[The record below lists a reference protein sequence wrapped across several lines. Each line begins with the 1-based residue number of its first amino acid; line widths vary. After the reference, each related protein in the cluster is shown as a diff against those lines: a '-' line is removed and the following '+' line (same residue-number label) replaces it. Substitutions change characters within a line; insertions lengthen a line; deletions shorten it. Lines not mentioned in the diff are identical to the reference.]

1 MSIGQQLF
9 EEKDVS
15 GPELVKSYILES
27 FEVGSKLP
35 SDEEL
40 SEQLGTT
47 RYAATRALTE
57 LSAEGL
63 VVRKPRSGSFLASR
77 DRRPLENGVD
87 NKRIAFI
94 ASEFDSFLTS
104 ELLRGIESQCREND
118 TAVSLLN
125 SDYSLEQE
133 ASNIKKVLTEEYSG
147 AVIRVGEH
155 HESVELVDRLV
166 PEGYPLVFV
175 DKSDNDCNFPCVKM
189 NQFGAAYDG
198 VNFLVGKGHKKIA
211 FIGYDNFQGCRFIE
225 MNRRE
230 EGYRAAMKDA
240 GLEVKEH
247 YLQRTKIFALNER
260 PTETYFN
267 MFGYEPMNRLL
278 INKERPTAVFFLN
291 FFMSIGAIR
300 AIRDHGLR
308 IPDDISIMCI
318 DDEPVG
324 RYMTPPMTVVAQPL
338 RQIGNTAVEVLE
350 NMMVGNKPERMSI
363 HLDGRI
369 IERGSVRQL

>member
-1 MSIGQQLF
+1 MGIGQQLL
-9 EEKDVS
+9 EDKDIS

-63 VVRKPRSGSFLASR
+63 VIRKPRSGSFLASR
-77 DRRPLENGVD
+77 ERRAPENGVESR
-87 NKRIAFI
+87 RIAFI

-104 ELLRGIESQCREND
+104 ELLRGIESQCREKD

-189 NQFGAAYDG
+189 NQFGAACDG
-198 VNFLVGKGHKKIA
+198 VKFLIDKGHKKIA
-211 FIGYDNFQGCRFIE
+211 FMGYDRYHGCRFVEI
-225 MNRRE
+225 NRRE
-230 EGYRAAMKDA
+230 EGYLAAMKNA
-240 GLEVKEH
+240 GLEVKDG
-247 YLQRTKIFALNER
+247 YIQRTKMFALNER

-267 MFGYEPMNRLL
+267 MFGYEPMNKLL
-278 INKERPTAVFFLN
+278 LHKERPTAVFFLN

-300 AIRDHGLR
+300 AIRDHGLK

-338 RQIGNTAVEVLE
+338 REIGKKAVEVLDD
-350 NMMVGNKPERMSI
+350 MIAGNKPERMSI

-369 IERGSVRQL
+369 VERGSVRRL

>member
-1 MSIGQQLF
+1 MEFQTGLIDD
-9 EEKDVS
+9 KDVS
-15 GPELVKSYILES
+15 GPELVKSYILEA

-35 SDEEL
+35 SDDEL
-40 SEQLGTT
+40 SEKLGTT

-77 DRRPLENGVD
+77 DRRMSENETD
-87 NKRIAFI
+87 NRRIAFI

-104 ELLRGIESQCREND
+104 ELLRGIESQCREKD

-147 AVIRVGEH
+147 AVVRVGEH
-155 HESVELVDRLV
+155 HESIDLVDRLV
-166 PEGYPLVFV
+166 PDGYPLVFV
-175 DKSDNDCNFPCVKM
+175 DKSDDDLNFPCVKM

-198 VNFLVGKGHKKIA
+198 VNFLVERGHKKIA
-211 FIGYDNFQGCRFIE
+211 FMGYDNFHGCRFVEIS
-225 MNRRE
+225 RRE
-230 EGYRAAMKDA
+230 EGYLAAMKDA
-240 GLEVKEH
+240 GLEVADG

-260 PTETYFN
+260 PTETYFF
-267 MFGYEPMNRLL
+267 MLGYEPMNRLL
-278 INKERPTAVFFLN
+278 LNKQKPTAVFFLN
-291 FFMSIGAIR
+291 FFMAVGAIR
-300 AIRDHGLR
+300 AIQDHGLR
-308 IPDDISIMCI
+308 VPDDISLMCI

-338 RQIGNTAVEVLE
+338 REIGQKAVEVLDQ
-350 NMMVGNKPERMSI
+350 MVEGKKPDNLSYKF
-363 HLDGRI
+363 DGRI
-369 IERGSVRQL
+369 IERGSVRRL

>member
-1 MSIGQQLF
+1 MSNGQQLLDDK
-9 EEKDVS
+9 EIS
-15 GPELVKSYILES
+15 GPDLVKSYILES

-63 VVRKPRSGSFLASR
+63 VIRKPRSGSFLASR
-77 DRRPLENGVD
+77 ERHIAESEVES
-87 NKRIAFI
+87 KRIAFI

-104 ELLRGIESQCREND
+104 ELLRGIEGECREKD
-118 TAVSLLN
+118 FAVSLLN

-133 ASNIKKVLTEEYSG
+133 ASNIKKALSEEYNG

-175 DKSDNDCNFPCVKM
+175 DKSDNDVNFPCVKM

-198 VNFLVGKGHKKIA
+198 VKFLISRGHKKIA
-211 FIGYDNFQGCRFIE
+211 FIGYDNYHGCRFVEI
-225 MNRRE
+225 NRRE
-230 EGYRAAMKDA
+230 EGYQAAMKDG
-240 GLEVKEH
+240 GLEIKDG

-260 PTETYFN
+260 PTETYFY
-267 MFGYEPMNRLL
+267 MLGYEPMNRLL
-278 INKERPTAVFFLN
+278 LNKERPTAVFFLN

-300 AIRDHGLR
+300 AVRDHGLK

-338 RQIGNTAVEVLE
+338 REIGNRAVEVL
-350 NMMVGNKPERMSI
+350 NDMINGQKPEKMSI
-363 HLDGRI
+363 NLDGRI
-369 IERGSVRQL
+369 IERGSVRHL

>member
-1 MSIGQQLF
+1 MSLQLM
-9 EEKDVS
+9 EDKDLS
-15 GPELVKSYILES
+15 GPDLVKSYILDS
-27 FEVGSKLP
+27 FEVGSRLP

-40 SEQLGTT
+40 SEKLGTT

-77 DRRPLENGVD
+77 DRRPLENEVD

-94 ASEFDSFLTS
+94 ASEFDSYLTS
-104 ELLRGIESQCREND
+104 ELLRGIESQCRGNN

-133 ASNIKKVLTEEYSG
+133 SSNIKKALTEEYSG

-155 HESVELVDRLV
+155 HESVEMVDRLV

-175 DKSDNDCNFPCVKM
+175 DKSDDDLNFPCVKM
-189 NQFGAAYDG
+189 NQYNAAYEG
-198 VNFLVGKGHKKIA
+198 VKYLIDHGHKRIA
-211 FIGYDNFQGCRFIE
+211 FIGYDSFHGCRFIE
-225 MNRRE
+225 ISRRE

-240 GLEVKEH
+240 GLEIPSD

-260 PTETYFN
+260 PTETYFY
-267 MFGYEPMNRLL
+267 MLGYEPMSRLL
-278 INKERPTAVFFLN
+278 LSKEPPTAVFFLN

-308 IPDDISIMCI
+308 VPDDISLMCI

-338 RQIGNTAVEVLE
+338 REIGQKAVEVLDG
-350 NMMVGNKPERMSI
+350 MICGDKPEKLSYK
-363 HLDGRI
+363 LGGRV
-369 IERGSVRQL
+369 IERGSVRRLR